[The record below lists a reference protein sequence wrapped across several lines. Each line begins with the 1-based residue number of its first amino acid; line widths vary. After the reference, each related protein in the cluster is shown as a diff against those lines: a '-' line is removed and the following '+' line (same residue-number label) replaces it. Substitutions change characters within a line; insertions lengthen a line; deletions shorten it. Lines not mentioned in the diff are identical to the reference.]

1 MPQMGMMDPAQ
12 MQAMMMGMMNG
23 MPGMN
28 GMNGA
33 QNGMNGMNGMN
44 GAKPLNPRHFD
55 RFEGGRKRFSDTFL
69 LTKTVVHACRGA
81 QPLFHALF
89 WRQNTV

>member
-55 RFEGGRKRFSDTFL
+55 RFEGGRKRVSDTF
-69 LTKTVVHACRGA
+69 THKNSGSCTWRSTTTVSCTILA
-81 QPLFHALF
+81 
-89 WRQNTV
+89 